1 MNTES
6 TSLALVNS
14 APAQWQ
20 HFARFIQRPTL
31 PEQTAGEMDGQK
43 GNLGARFTTGLV
55 AVLRMLAL
63 DLVIMIALLS
73 LVLAFVLAGGELPSN
88 ALNDLELTPLV
99 IVSLVIGAPL
109 LEELGFR
116 SWLSGRPRYLI
127 VIPILMIAGG
137 AAAFMGVTRTGEEA
151 SEGTAIALLAGMVVA
166 IIASLIVWK
175 RPPMRWFRAIF
186 PIAFWVSAL
195 GFALIHIAN
204 YQEGDWYALLPLV
217 MPQLVLGTICAYLR
231 VHHGLWSAM
240 LLHALHNGIIVMFVL
255 AGLNIT
261 Q

>member
-14 APAQWQ
+14 APAQWR
-20 HFARFIQRPTL
+20 HFARFIQRPAL
-31 PEQTAGEMDGQK
+31 PAQSANEMGGQTASF
-43 GNLGARFTTGLV
+43 GARLTTGLV

-73 LVLAFVLAGGELPSN
+73 LVLVFVLAGGELPSN
-88 ALNDLELTPLV
+88 ALNDLELTPIV
-99 IVSLVIGAPL
+99 ILSLVIGAPL

-127 VIPILMIAGG
+127 VIPILMIA
-137 AAAFMGVTRTGEEA
+137 AAAAAAIGVTRTGEDA
-151 SEGTAIALLAGMVVA
+151 SEGTAIALLGGIIVA

-175 RPPMRWFRAIF
+175 RPPMRWFQAIF
-186 PIAFWVSAL
+186 PLAFWVSAL

-204 YQEGDWYALLPLV
+204 YKEGDWYALLPLV
-217 MPQLVLGTICAYLR
+217 LPQLVLGTVCAYLR

-255 AGLNIT
+255 AGLSMT